1 MNAQNK
7 TEEKAWPFSFKPG
20 SVEIAVV
27 KNIWEDG
34 SIMNNFNKRISKWLE
49 SSRLSTA
56 SSVSSNERMSTVSVS
71 DGGTS
76 GSADSDSAERPV
88 SLASTLSLESS
99 RDGQSLYG
107 STGVLLTNIS
117 EPVIGES
124 NVIYLE
130 HASKPEMEL
139 HDWMMGVGEA
149 QHETSVSPRANNSY
163 NNNNHLCNR
172 GSMENSSR
180 TAPVSPFAAK
190 AMAPNPQLSYVDR
203 VVVEII
209 ETERMYVQDLLSIV
223 EDYLA
228 HIIDT
233 PDLPIRAEQVSA
245 LFGNIEDIYE
255 FNSELLQ
262 ALDMCE
268 NDPVAIAQCFVDKRY
283 DFDIYTQYCTN
294 YPNSVAALTECMRNK
309 ILAKFFRERQASL
322 KRSLPLGSY
331 LLKPVQRILKY
342 HLLLQEIAKHFDSQ
356 EKGYDV
362 VEEAIDSM
370 TGVAW
375 YINDMK
381 RKHEHAVRLQ
391 EVQSLLINWK
401 GPDLT
406 TYGELVLESTFRL
419 HRAKNERTL
428 FLFDKILLI
437 TKKRGEHYV
446 YKTHISCSTLMMTEK
461 AKDSLTFSVMHYKR
475 PKQPFTLQ
483 ARTIEEKK
491 LWTHHIKRLIL
502 ENHQALIPQKAKE
515 AILEIN
521 SIYPSKYKYSPER
534 LKKSWSSDF
543 PEDGRAANQKGRRQS
558 DPPKHILPTVKAVL
572 KHADSE
578 GSLETT
584 MGILHSGGSASTLC
598 SSLGDTEIE
607 RPSVEEEEE
616 EEDEEGADCEEMSF
630 SKESLDHLNPSE
642 EPRLRPLGSACK
654 AEEAESDEDEIL
666 LGDDQAEDG
675 SDQSEGSHFM
685 GQNNVPCDKGKLYGD
700 SESRSLTDQI
710 PAESE
715 QALDRESSVKNM
727 TGVLDEAHP
736 ADTERTDKPVLL
748 SPTEHPNF
756 VPYDLEELPESTP
769 FDPVEET
776 KSGSESSEDEE
787 AGSEHEP
794 NYILPPSVLDKAGA
808 IAERFLTS
816 LSRRGSVI
824 LDDCRSV
831 GCSSPRLTSRSNS
844 ALSLEA
850 IERAQRH
857 ISTSSEPTST
867 LVCQDVTALKAAS
880 SQENMLSLSPTSDNL
895 FGFDKSI
902 NRRRDSTLSR
912 SDRLLI
918 NKIKTYYEHAEN
930 QDASFSIRRRESLS
944 YIPAGMVR
952 NSVCR
957 FNNIPKED
965 PPSEP
970 VIQKAEDS
978 TAKSTSNPISR
989 PSSWTESSHSDFT
1002 KELPCKVVSRE
1013 KDDAKILKNNDTEP
1027 YFNEGK
1033 SREPDSNENFYSS
1046 SDMIKVWEEMEREIN
1061 GTERGVS
1068 QNNVPLDVCGPGSF
1082 NSHLPYK
1089 NSHLEYS
1096 EPLTICEES
1105 DLSTITEESSEKSP
1119 TKTFQRESERHVGRT
1134 SRAPVPRIIC
1144 LPSSMENEMLLQDM
1158 DKVKNKVFQLA
1169 RQFSQKI
1176 KGTKPIV
1183 TQRASRNMESLLQ
1196 GRNLASVQEEKPD
1209 TRRKGKP
1216 NLTLTVPSYNQV
1228 ILQELTSPPLCKS
1241 PSPDYSGN
1249 QSPAQAAD
1257 VCVGGPCAS
1266 PLNRGSSK
1274 SLISPCQ
1281 AEMFSWPDVQ
1291 ELRSM
1296 YNKRGSSNAQPK
1308 MHWVGRSCSVPE
1320 KMLAHSGEFL
1330 ESARP
1335 TCGFR
1340 FNAPTQMR
1348 DRTCSTSAADSHA
1361 YTSSQG
1367 ESHSHGRICRTGSL
1381 DQHFSGQ
1388 QLESLQNL
1396 SSRGHCCKNTFYTS
1410 GESNLPRDKK
1420 LIVIEKMAENDLPA
1434 DFPEEEE
1441 EQNVDDESFV
1451 QIRSPTTRE
1460 KISIRAVI
1468 ERCKAYQDSDEYHQR
1483 QQEAE
1488 KAVLSNNHNIEFRK
1502 CSSAKKSEA
1511 HQQSLVKNL
1520 REKFQNLSSN
1530 T

>member
-572 KHADSE
+572 K
-578 GSLETT
+578 
-584 MGILHSGGSASTLC
+584 
-598 SSLGDTEIE
+598 
-607 RPSVEEEEE
+607 
-616 EEDEEGADCEEMSF
+616 
-630 SKESLDHLNPSE
+630 
-642 EPRLRPLGSACK
+642 
-654 AEEAESDEDEIL
+654 
-666 LGDDQAEDG
+666 
-675 SDQSEGSHFM
+675 
-685 GQNNVPCDKGKLYGD
+685 
-700 SESRSLTDQI
+700 I

>member
-1 MNAQNK
+1 MP
-7 TEEKAWPFSFKPG
+7 EG
-20 SVEIAVV
+20 SLTSSHEVH
-27 KNIWEDG
+27 KCD
-34 SIMNNFNKRISKWLE
+34 E

-107 STGVLLTNIS
+107 STGALLTNTS
-117 EPVIGES
+117 EPVIRES

-149 QHETSVSPRANNSY
+149 QHEPSVSPRANNSY

-209 ETERMYVQDLLSIV
+209 ETERMYVRDLRSIV

-268 NDPVAIAQCFVDKRY
+268 NDPVAIAQCFVDKSN

-309 ILAKFFRERQASL
+309 FLAKFFRERQASL

-356 EKGYDV
+356 ENGYDV

-446 YKTHISCSTLMMTEK
+446 YKTHISCSTLMMTKK

-475 PKQPFTLQ
+475 PKQPFTVQ

-534 LKKSWSSDF
+534 LKKSWSNDL

-558 DPPKHILPTVKAVL
+558 DPPKHILPTAKAVL
-572 KHADSE
+572 K
-578 GSLETT
+578 
-584 MGILHSGGSASTLC
+584 
-598 SSLGDTEIE
+598 
-607 RPSVEEEEE
+607 
-616 EEDEEGADCEEMSF
+616 
-630 SKESLDHLNPSE
+630 
-642 EPRLRPLGSACK
+642 
-654 AEEAESDEDEIL
+654 
-666 LGDDQAEDG
+666 AEDG
-675 SDQSEGSHFM
+675 SDQSETSHFM

-700 SESRSLTDQI
+700 LESRSLTDQI
-710 PAESE
+710 PTESE

-727 TGVLDEAHP
+727 TGVLEEPHP
-736 ADTERTDKPVLL
+736 DSERTDKPTLL

-769 FDPVEET
+769 FDPVEEA

-794 NYILPPSVLDKAGA
+794 NYILPPSVLDKAGV

-816 LSRRGSVI
+816 LSRRSSVI

-831 GCSSPRLTSRSNS
+831 SCSSPRLTSRSNS

-880 SQENMLSLSPTSDNL
+880 SQENMLSLSPTSDNV

-902 NRRRDSTLSR
+902 NRRQDSTLSR

-957 FNNIPKED
+957 FNSIPKEV

-970 VIQKAEDS
+970 VIQKAEDN
-978 TAKSTSNPISR
+978 TTKSTSNSISR

-1002 KELPCKVVSRE
+1002 KEVPCKVVSRE
-1013 KDDAKILKNNDTEP
+1013 KDDAKILKNNDTEL
-1027 YFNEGK
+1027 YFNENK

-1046 SDMIKVWEEMEREIN
+1046 SDMIKVWEEMEKEIN
-1061 GTERGVS
+1061 GIEIEVS
-1068 QNNVPLDVCGPGSF
+1068 QNIVPRDVCGPGSF
-1082 NSHLPYK
+1082 NSHLPHK

-1119 TKTFQRESERHVGRT
+1119 TKTFERESERHVGRT
-1134 SRAPVPRIIC
+1134 SRAPVPRIIY
-1144 LPSSMENEMLLQDM
+1144 LPSSVENEMFLQDM
-1158 DKVKNKVFQLA
+1158 DKVKNKVFHLA

-1176 KGTKPIV
+1176 KGTKPVV
-1183 TQRASRNMESLLQ
+1183 TQRASRNMESLLK

-1216 NLTLTVPSYNQV
+1216 NLTLSVPSYNQV

-1249 QSPAQAAD
+1249 WSPTQAAD
-1257 VCVGGPCAS
+1257 VCMGGPCAS

-1308 MHWVGRSCSVPE
+1308 MQWVGRSCSVPE
-1320 KMLAHSGEFL
+1320 KMLAHSEEFL

-1381 DQHFSGQ
+1381 DQRFSGQ
-1388 QLESLQNL
+1388 QLESLRNL

-1420 LIVIEKMAENDLPA
+1420 LIVIEKMAEND
-1434 DFPEEEE
+1434 FPEEQEE
-1441 EQNVDDESFV
+1441 HVDDESFV

-1460 KISIRAVI
+1460 KISIRAVV

-1488 KAVLSNNHNIEFRK
+1488 KTVLSNNHNIDFRK
-1502 CSSAKKSEA
+1502 YSSVKKSEA

>member
-572 KHADSE
+572 K
-578 GSLETT
+578 
-584 MGILHSGGSASTLC
+584 
-598 SSLGDTEIE
+598 
-607 RPSVEEEEE
+607 
-616 EEDEEGADCEEMSF
+616 
-630 SKESLDHLNPSE
+630 
-642 EPRLRPLGSACK
+642 
-654 AEEAESDEDEIL
+654 
-666 LGDDQAEDG
+666 AEDG